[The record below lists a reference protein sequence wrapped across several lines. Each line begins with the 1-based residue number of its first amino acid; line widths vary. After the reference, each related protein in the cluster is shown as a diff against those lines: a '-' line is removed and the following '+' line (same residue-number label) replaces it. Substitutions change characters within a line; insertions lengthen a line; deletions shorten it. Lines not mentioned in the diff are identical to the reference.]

1 MSIKVEYQHF
11 DCGTQVGYPTNVG
24 DPFSSPGYRFHNW
37 TDLTAESVKA
47 GVAFHF

>member
-11 DCGTQVGYPTNVG
+11 DFGTELGNQTSVT
-24 DPFSSPGYRFHNW
+24 DPPIGHVYKNW